1 MLNDSRAQYVVGS
14 ELAMER
20 TQPSEV
26 AELMSNQDLPKKA
39 DALEW
44 LSDHL
49 STIEK
54 DYAGKWIAIS
64 GGAIAAFADSL
75 ADLMSVLQ
83 SRRIENPFLTEIPA
97 TPRTWY
103 AAYANRKSV

>member
-1 MLNDSRAQYVVGS
+1 LLNESRAQYVV
-14 ELAMER
+14 
-20 TQPSEV
+20 
-26 AELMSNQDLPKKA
+26 LMSNRDLPKEA

-49 STIEK
+49 SSIEK

-75 ADLMSVLQ
+75 AELMGVLQ
-83 SRRIENPFLTEIPA
+83 SQRIENPFLTEIPE

>member
-1 MLNDSRAQYVVGS
+1 
-14 ELAMER
+14 
-20 TQPSEV
+20 
-26 AELMSNQDLPKKA
+26 MSIRYLPKET

-49 STIEK
+49 STVEK

-75 ADLMSVLQ
+75 GELMGVLQ
-83 SRRIENPFLTEIPA
+83 SQRIENPFLTEIPE

-103 AAYANRKSV
+103 AAYANTKSV

>member
-1 MLNDSRAQYVVGS
+1 
-14 ELAMER
+14 
-20 TQPSEV
+20 
-26 AELMSNQDLPKKA
+26 MSNRDLPKEA
-39 DALEW
+39 DALER

-64 GGAIAAFADSL
+64 GGAVAAFADSL
-75 ADLMSVLQ
+75 ADLMGVIEL
-83 SRRIENPFLTEIPA
+83 RRIESPFLTEIPE

-103 AAYANRKSV
+103 AAYAIRKNV